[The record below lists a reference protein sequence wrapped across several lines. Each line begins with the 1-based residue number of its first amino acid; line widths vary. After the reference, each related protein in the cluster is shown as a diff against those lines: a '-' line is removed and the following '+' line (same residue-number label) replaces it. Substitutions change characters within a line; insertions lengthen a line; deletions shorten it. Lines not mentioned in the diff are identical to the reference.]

1 VESIARHLALEI
13 GDRGVNVNVV
23 KSGLVETDS
32 TKRFPDAERMFAE
45 RQAKTMTGG
54 RDLTADDVADAVAFL
69 ASPMADMVQGEVLTV
84 DGGAAV
90 HV

>member
-1 VESIARHLALEI
+1 
-13 GDRGVNVNVV
+13 
-23 KSGLVETDS
+23 
-32 TKRFPDAERMFAE
+32 MFAE

-54 RDLTADDVADAVAFL
+54 RDLTADDVANAVAFL

>member
-1 VESIARHLALEI
+1 
-13 GDRGVNVNVV
+13 
-23 KSGLVETDS
+23 
-32 TKRFPDAERMFAE
+32 
-45 RQAKTMTGG
+45 
-54 RDLTADDVADAVAFL
+54 VADAVAFL